1 MVPSDLF
8 RPGIPRVFFRGIE
21 GAAGDLVEEGG
32 VGLSGVVVGDTELAE
47 KVRGLVIPQTTV
59 EATP

>member
-1 MVPSDLF
+1 VVPSDLC
-8 RPGIPRVFFRGIE
+8 RPGIPRFFFRGVE

-32 VGLSGVVVGDTELAE
+32 VGLSGVVMGDTELAE